1 MLNNNHIGY
10 LHFWCQKVLPLVYD
24 NSLSYL
30 EVLFKVKEKL
40 NEVIKFTNQ
49 IPEYIDKKFIEEFD
63 EEHLKELISEV
74 FRTIEDAIS
83 ANNEGTNT
91 HFSKDYPITGT
102 LVWHDNK
109 LYKTMHPID
118 AGDAVLPNSNIEL
131 VNFGDMFNEFIS
143 EVKDGFTAN
152 DDGTR
157 ETASEDR
164 VAHDLVWLDNKLYE
178 TTKAIAQG
186 NAYIYSGDNQNVK
199 ETTLDDIYEYLLG
212 LINDEVEARS
222 EGDTTLD
229 SKIDDE
235 IIARE
240 QGDKNLS
247 EDLADEVTA
256 REKADTELSGDIAD
270 ERTARE
276 EADTLLSA
284 ADTSLGGRIDALDAK
299 VDNINARNYK
309 TLYDYGYTSGS
320 NLTQYVQAFINDDSA
335 SELYLYMDGIY
346 TVNALDMS
354 GVDNCPDKIKRFTK
368 SANTI
373 VTGDGANQMGLATM
387 TTEVAEINSSYSTGG
402 AGYPWRV
409 VRNSD
414 AAHPVTGEV
423 QSNAMFIDNINNS
436 DDGFYHWNLLAQSNI
451 RANTSGQNCAA
462 YFQTHVYE
470 DNENWALAT
479 ENILHISEETR
490 STRGIEISLTG
501 NSGVSSRGGKR
512 IGIHIANNTT
522 GSGFNSDY
530 AIYVTSY
537 STSTGFRRILQVE
550 SGYSEIAM
558 CFTSMYTCVYGIDF
572 HECNVNGAAIR
583 LGKSGGHCI
592 QFDGFTMLEENQL
605 GVDVLAIKNGSNNL
619 GMLLTEANNA
629 SGIAKYINVIY
640 NGNGYKIP
648 LYQ

>member
-1 MLNNNHIGY
+1 MLNNNRIGY

-24 NSLSYL
+24 NSLSYY
-30 EVLFKVKEKL
+30 EVLLKLKNKL
-40 NEVIKFTNQ
+40 NEVIKYTNE
-49 IPEYIDKKFIEEFD
+49 IPDYIDKKVIEAFD
-63 EEHLKELISEV
+63 EEHLRELISDV
-74 FRTIEDAIS
+74 FKTIEDAIT

-91 HFSKDYPITGT
+91 NFSKDYPITGT

-109 LYKTMHPID
+109 LYKTIHPID
-118 AGDAVLPNSNIEL
+118 RGDLILPESNIEL
-131 VNFGDMFNEFIS
+131 VNFADMFNEFIN
-143 EVKDGFTAN
+143 EVKEGFTAN

-186 NAYIYSGDNQNVK
+186 NAYIYSGVNQNVK

-222 EGDTTLD
+222 GADTILD
-229 SKIDDE
+229 GKIDDE
-235 IIARE
+235 ISARE
-240 QGDKNLS
+240 LADREISGNLS
-247 EDLADEVTA
+247 DEVSAREEADRQISGDLSDEVTA
-256 REKADTELSGDIAD
+256 RGDADTALS
-270 ERTARE
+270 
-276 EADTLLSA
+276 
-284 ADTSLGGRIDALDAK
+284 GRIDDLSGR
-299 VDNINARNYK
+299 VDSINARNYK

-320 NLTQYVQAFINDDSA
+320 NLTQYVQAFIDDDSA

-354 GVDNCPDKIKRFTK
+354 GVDDCPDKIKRFTK
-368 SANTI
+368 SANT
-373 VTGDGANQMGLATM
+373 VLTGNGANQMGLETM
-387 TTEVAEINSSYSTGG
+387 PTEISEINSSYSTGG

-414 AAHPVTGEV
+414 TAHPVTGEV
-423 QSNAMFIDNINNS
+423 QTNAMFIDNINNS

-512 IGIHIANNTT
+512 IGIHLANNTT

-530 AIYVTSY
+530 AIYVTSHA
-537 STSTGFRRILQVE
+537 SSTGFRRILQVE
-550 SGYSEIAM
+550 TGYSEIAM
-558 CFTSMYTCVYGIDF
+558 CFTNMYTCVYGIDF
-572 HECNVNGAAIR
+572 KDCNVQGAALR

-592 QFDGFTMLEENQL
+592 QFDSFTVLEENQL
-605 GVDVLAIKNGSNNL
+605 AVDVLAIKQGNNNL
-619 GMLLTEANNA
+619 GLRLTESSTA
-629 SGIAKYINVIY
+629 SGIVKYLDVIY